1 MANISAMLADY
12 YQMLTYHLEGKL
24 VKKIIAFTESSM
36 SMLLEDDT
44 IIHFQNVEDELL
56 FDIELPWFQTSTM

>member
-56 FDIELPWFQTSTM
+56 FDIELP